1 MRAATTCCCCCRRR
15 CCLVQPQT
23 SYTTCDPSN
32 GEDPTCSDSVPLD
45 IDVLDHLS
53 YMLLD
58 IALMCGI
65 AK

>member
-1 MRAATTCCCCCRRR
+1 M
-15 CCLVQPQT
+15 QDQS
-23 SYTTCDPSN
+23 SYTTCSATN
-32 GEDPTCSDSVPLD
+32 GEDGSCSDSIPLD
-45 IDVLDHLS
+45 LDVLDHLS